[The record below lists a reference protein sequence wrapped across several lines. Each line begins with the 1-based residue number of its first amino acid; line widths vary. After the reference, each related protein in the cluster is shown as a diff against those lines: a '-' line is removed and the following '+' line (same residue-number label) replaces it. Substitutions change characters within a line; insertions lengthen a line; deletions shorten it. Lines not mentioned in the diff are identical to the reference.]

1 MEGAP
6 TASTSKPAPTAAP
19 GKKEKRKLA
28 CAACRARRIRC
39 EWTEAAGCIACD
51 LAELRCPGEP
61 EPRKRAKKNPDGTRQ
76 EPPPA
81 GAFSPSGGN
90 DPSRLELGGAL
101 TFHLIESHFLMANPC
116 IPGAPYNL
124 YRDLLNAAGGS
135 SRELEI
141 AAECLCSAF
150 IASAASF
157 SDHSSIVGPGLIEMP
172 SELHDGSGTTY
183 SELVGYGPRRRKVV
197 EQLQARAVELWE
209 EFDLKDH
216 PGVEGIYTLLVMD
229 QMMTLT
235 TEGGRNSRRYIVD
248 AVAQYKALLEQIH
261 TQTPEN
267 VAILRG
273 PLLLDAQ
280 TAATLRQPLSFS
292 LDTVMH
298 FPSVNFE
305 APGVPTF
312 DASQLGEHENG
323 WTNLG
328 VQLAPLSL
336 AFTHLFRTFVTTST
350 AAEVPSPQL
359 HQLWHGVASAFHQLD
374 LADSHISTL
383 PALETAELTHHR
395 QFDLQS
401 LTNAYRRRALLLDLL
416 IHEHILD
423 ALQSAGPSN
432 PSLITAYETSI
443 QRVKHDFQIIAKI
456 AQHDAATRSL
466 LFVRRL
472 FEMMEVCSTWTSLR
486 SNKTSPETASLLVAE
501 LGISAIDTT
510 GLMNALDLASWSLV
524 YAAEQK
530 KGVLAGLTFGAD
542 SPLPTQIQSYTS
554 PPPLPQQLFDPA
566 SWSSPQT
573 SSPFASSTSYTS
585 PPSFSDPS
593 LDPNG
598 FPLGLATPY
607 SGGNEFM
614 SMDMDHQDPAS
625 QLDAFFADYQAP
637 AATAPPAS
645 TSAGGA
651 MDTSTFEYGHHGM
664 DFSAGFGS
672 QPQPI
677 AFMGQHQQAQA
688 QAQNQN
694 QQWWRT

>member
-1 MEGAP
+1 
-6 TASTSKPAPTAAP
+6 
-19 GKKEKRKLA
+19 
-28 CAACRARRIRC
+28 
-39 EWTEAAGCIACD
+39 
-51 LAELRCPGEP
+51 
-61 EPRKRAKKNPDGTRQ
+61 
-76 EPPPA
+76 
-81 GAFSPSGGN
+81 
-90 DPSRLELGGAL
+90 
-101 TFHLIESHFLMANPC
+101 MANPC
-116 IPGAPYNL
+116 IPGAPYSF

-183 SELVGYGPRRRKVV
+183 SKLVGYGPRRRKVV
-197 EQLQARAVELWE
+197 EQLQARAVELWD

-216 PGVEGIYTLLVMD
+216 PTVEGIYTLLIMD

-248 AVAQYKALLEQIH
+248 AVAQYKALLEQLH

-267 VAILRG
+267 AAILRG
-273 PLLLDAQ
+273 PLINHLLLLDAQ

-292 LDTVMH
+292 SLDTVMSL
-298 FPSVNFE
+298 PSFNFE
-305 APGVPTF
+305 AAGVPTF
-312 DASQLGEHENG
+312 DASQLEEHETG

-336 AFTHLFRTFVTTST
+336 AITHLFRTFVNTST

-359 HQLWHGVASAFHQLD
+359 HQLWDGITSAFHQLD

-383 PALETAELTHHR
+383 HDLETAELTHHR

-423 ALQSAGPSN
+423 ALQSVGSSN
-432 PSLITAYETSI
+432 PTLITAYETSI

-486 SNKTSPETASLLVAE
+486 SDKTSPQTASALVAE

-510 GLMNALDLASWSLV
+510 G
-524 YAAEQK
+524 
-530 KGVLAGLTFGAD
+530 
-542 SPLPTQIQSYTS
+542 
-554 PPPLPQQLFDPA
+554 
-566 SWSSPQT
+566 
-573 SSPFASSTSYTS
+573 
-585 PPSFSDPS
+585 
-593 LDPNG
+593 
-598 FPLGLATPY
+598 
-607 SGGNEFM
+607 
-614 SMDMDHQDPAS
+614 
-625 QLDAFFADYQAP
+625 
-637 AATAPPAS
+637 
-645 TSAGGA
+645 
-651 MDTSTFEYGHHGM
+651 
-664 DFSAGFGS
+664 
-672 QPQPI
+672 
-677 AFMGQHQQAQA
+677 
-688 QAQNQN
+688 
-694 QQWWRT
+694 